1 MKIYVMCEP
10 SKFSKLQTIQELHSK
25 AAIKVENQNM
35 IYHFFNILMPVFP
48 AVLDNIPCAIK
59 RFKDITT
66 IIIRYL

>member
-10 SKFSKLQTIQELHSK
+10 SRFSKLQRIQELHSK
-25 AAIKVENQNM
+25 ITLRVEKQNM
-35 IYHFFNILMPVFP
+35 LYDFFNIMLPVFP

-66 IIIRYL
+66 IIIRYF